1 MLVSRTFVM
10 VKPDGVRRG
19 LVGRIVARLEAK
31 GLALT
36 AMKLVAVSPAMAA
49 QHYEEHRDKPFYP
62 ELVQFITTGP
72 AVAMVWEG
80 REAVAVVRGM
90 MGVTDPAKAAPGT
103 IRGDW
108 ALSITENL
116 VHGSDGEA
124 SAEREMRI
132 YFSDAEVS
140 AGTQR
145 RSLD

>member
-1 MLVSRTFVM
+1 MFVSRTFVM

-36 AMKLVAVSPAMAA
+36 ALKLVAVSPAMAA

-62 ELVQFITTGP
+62 ELVQFITAGP

-80 REAVAVVRGM
+80 REAVAVVRGL

-116 VHGSDGEA
+116 VHGADGEA
-124 SAEREMRI
+124 SADREMRI
-132 YFSDAEVS
+132 YFSDAELS
-140 AGTQR
+140 AGTPR
-145 RSLD
+145 RPRD

>member
-1 MLVSRTFVM
+1 MSRTFVM

-31 GLALT
+31 GLVLT
-36 AMKLVAVSPAMAA
+36 ALKLVSVSPEMAA

-62 ELVQFITTGP
+62 ELVQFITAGP

-80 REAVAVVRGM
+80 REAVAVVRGL

-116 VHGSDGEA
+116 VHGSDGET
-124 SAEREMRI
+124 SADREMRI
-132 YFSDAEVS
+132 YFSDAELS

-145 RSLD
+145 RPRA